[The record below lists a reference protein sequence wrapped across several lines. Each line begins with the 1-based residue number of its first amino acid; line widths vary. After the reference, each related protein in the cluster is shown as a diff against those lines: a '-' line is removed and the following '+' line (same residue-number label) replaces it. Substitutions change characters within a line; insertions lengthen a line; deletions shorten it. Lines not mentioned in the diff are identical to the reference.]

1 MLVSPSGPANV
12 GAVCRAMANMG
23 LSKLYV
29 VAPRC
34 DVRDPQAVAYAAGA
48 ASVLDKLILTDD
60 LPAAL
65 DGCVRTFCTS
75 SKLGLYRRQSAIPP
89 AEAARLAIDAAAAG
103 LVAIAFGR
111 EDYGFKN
118 EEILHFDRVLRIP
131 ADDGYPVLNLAA
143 AVMVVCHEL
152 RKAWLEATQ
161 QPALDMTL
169 NRDIAPHERKEV
181 LFTKL
186 FDALDRLGFFFGP
199 NPDHL
204 KYALRHLIG
213 RMDLSRNE
221 LDILLGLA
229 KQIRWYVDHH
239 PPRDRRAPG

>member
-1 MLVSPSGPANV
+1 
-12 GAVCRAMANMG
+12 MANMG
-23 LSKLYV
+23 LSRLV
-29 VAPRC
+29 VVSPRC

-48 ASVLDKLILTDD
+48 GRVLDELTLVED

-65 DGCVRTFCTS
+65 RGCVRTYCTS

-89 AEAARLAIDAAAAG
+89 AEAARQVVQEAALG
-103 LVAIAFGR
+103 PIAIAFGR
-111 EDYGFKN
+111 EDFGFRN

-143 AVMVVCHEL
+143 AVMVVCYEV
-152 RKAWLEATQ
+152 RRAWLEATQ
-161 QPALDMTL
+161 QPALDRTL
-169 NRDIAPHERKEV
+169 NRDIAPHERKEI
-181 LFTKL
+181 LFAKL

-213 RMDLSRNE
+213 RIDLSRNE

-239 PPRDRRAPG
+239 PARDDARR